1 MNIGA
6 FSLGLAQRYLL
17 VLFAV
22 PAAAQSGGVMTGKI
36 QNYFSL
42 GFAGEPEAP
51 KIPLMLG
58 RKRGGAGKRLLREVS
73 AWLLVACGIFS
84 RKALVLKDLR
94 WDWSGLTVAAFLAS
108 VVIALATFPLL
119 MKWLNRRRPKV
130 GLEQFATSFAFGFFL
145 DLAAVSAL
153 RVAPKLF

>member
-1 MNIGA
+1 M
-6 FSLGLAQRYLL
+6 
-17 VLFAV
+17 
-22 PAAAQSGGVMTGKI
+22 SGRI

-42 GFAGEPEAP
+42 GFAAEPEGP

-58 RKRGGAGKRLLREVS
+58 KKRKNAGQTLLWEVS

-84 RKALVLKDLR
+84 RKALEPGELI
-94 WDWSGLTVAAFLAS
+94 WDWSRLTVGAFLAS
-108 VVIALATFPLL
+108 LVIALATFPLL

-130 GLEQFATSFAFGFFL
+130 GLEHFATSFAFGFFL

-153 RVAPKLF
+153 KIAPKLL